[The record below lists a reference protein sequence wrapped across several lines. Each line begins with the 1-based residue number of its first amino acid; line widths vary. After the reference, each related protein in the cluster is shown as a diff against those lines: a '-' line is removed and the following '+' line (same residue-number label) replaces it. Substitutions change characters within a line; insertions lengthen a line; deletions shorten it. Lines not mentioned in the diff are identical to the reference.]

1 MPLNMNPQSQTSA
14 FILPASG
21 ASTPAAGQTVKSACP
36 FGIYTGSLDFIT
48 GAANQVDYVYKK
60 LGGDVIDIEL
70 TVDNVYAAYEEAVL
84 EYSYIINTHQ
94 SKNSLSSMLGHAT
107 GTFNHNGEINSETG
121 VTNGAGVELAYPRF
135 QFSSAKRIGD
145 GMSQIGGLGGTIREY
160 SASFAPSSNVQDYDL
175 QKIVEDA
182 SASGQDDGGQAVG
195 FSGKV
200 DDNQRIIIS
209 KVYFVSPRA
218 MWRFY
223 GYYGG
228 VGVVGNYSTYG
239 QFADD
244 STFEIIPTWQ
254 NKMQAIMYEDSIYT
268 RTSHY
273 SYELINNKLRLY
285 PTPSYWSMQLDRIW
299 FKFYIEEGPWKE
311 PDGYHDG
318 TLGINNMNTLPFENI
333 AYENINSMGKQW
345 IRKYALA
352 LCKEMLGQI
361 RGKFT
366 TVPIPGES
374 VTLNYSEL
382 LAQAKEEQESLKTSL
397 IELLATMEYPE
408 LAKKDTEL
416 TDATTA
422 TFKNSPLPIF
432 VG

>member
-1 MPLNMNPQSQTSA
+1 MPINMNPQSQTSA
-14 FILPASG
+14 VILPASG

-60 LGGDVIDIEL
+60 LGGDVVDIEL

-84 EYSYIINTHQ
+84 EYSYIINLHQ
-94 SKNSLSSMLGHAT
+94 SKNSLSSMLGHTT
-107 GTFNHNGEINSETG
+107 GTFNHNGEINSTDG
-121 VTNGAGVELAYPRF
+121 VTNGTNVQLAYPRF
-135 QFSSAKRIGD
+135 QFASAKKVGD

-160 SASFAPSSNVQDYDL
+160 SGSFAPSVDQQDYDL
-175 QKIVEDA
+175 QKIIEDA
-182 SASGQDDGGQAVG
+182 SSSGEDDSGQTVDYA
-195 FSGKV
+195 GKV
-200 DDNQRIIIS
+200 DSNQRIIIS

-299 FKFYIEEGPWKE
+299 FRFYIEEGPWKE

-318 TLGINNMNTLPFENI
+318 TLGINNMNTLPFENLP
-333 AYENINSMGKQW
+333 YENINSMGKQW

-352 LCKEMLGQI
+352 LCKEMLGQV

-366 TVPIPGES
+366 TIPIPGES
-374 VTLNYSEL
+374 VTLNHADL
-382 LAQAKEEQESLKTSL
+382 LGQAKEEQEQLKTSL
-397 IELLATMEYPE
+397 TELLATMEYPE
-408 LAKKDTEL
+408 LAKRDTEL